1 MNDINDLQTRLG
13 VALARIRSASE
24 RLKPDDDDEES
35 VAGLK
40 ARLDEERVANAQLEE
55 RVRVLKDRQDN
66 RIAELEA
73 QVSASADRF
82 AALDQEVQRSQQV
95 NAELRAVAEEM
106 HRALAD
112 GVAEPELVNRA
123 VMAELDA
130 IKAARAADRQEMD
143 TLLSELQPILK
154 EAE

>member
-73 QVSASADRF
+73 QVSASAERF